1 VVDFNFKKFVAF
13 YLQFKKNGAEI
24 WMNTVFED
32 HRFDVEG
39 FADDLI
45 V

>member
-1 VVDFNFKKFVAF
+1 LILIFKKFCVLF
-13 YLQFKKNGAEI
+13 SIFKNGAEI

-32 HRFDVEG
+32 HRFYVEG